1 MPRNRSV
8 YTTARPRSGAAPRPG
23 RPRTIAIAS
32 AKTSTSASARNIIFR
47 FTVNPDQTSGRDS
60 RALDGLKKAWRTLWS
75 ACTFRLRYFRF
86 GSFEKSR
93 LNHFFCSLEIVPF
106 AHSFLIPVLSTG
118 VSLLPFWSTAPYCS
132 CVTIWAPT
140 GP

>member
-1 MPRNRSV
+1 MSV

-47 FTVNPDQTSGRDS
+47 FTVNPDQTSGSDS

-93 LNHFFCSLEIVPF
+93 LNHFFWSLEIVPS
-106 AHSFLIPVLSTG
+106 AQSFLITALISG
-118 VSLLPFWSTAPYCS
+118 VSFEPFCRTAPYCS
-132 CVTIWAPT
+132 CVMIWPPT